1 MWRDWVT
8 AQSWWVMVHIN
19 ILLMHSRKMGNCLW
33 LYVTHLTPFS
43 CIESSGQSLRASWE
57 PSRSLTDCWSIP
69 RCVCCRDMKRMTL
82 CKWWW
87 KRSFDFSSATSWA
100 EDDSGKGGPRG
111 CQGHRRPPRRA
122 LAGEGA
128 RGATS
133 VFLWEI
139 ELSVIS
145 HCDSQADHMDN
156 SISRGCVP
164 VRQQA
169 S

>member
-1 MWRDWVT
+1 
-8 AQSWWVMVHIN
+8 MVHVY
-19 ILLMHSRKMGNCLW
+19 ILFIHSRKIDKCLW
-33 LYVTHLTPFS
+33 LYVTHLTAFC
-43 CIESSGQSLRASWE
+43 CIESWGQLLRSSWE
-57 PSRSLTDCWSIP
+57 LSRSLADWRGIP
-69 RCVCCRDMKRMTL
+69 RRIRCRDEKRMTL
-82 CKWWW
+82 CKSWW

-128 RGATS
+128 KGATS